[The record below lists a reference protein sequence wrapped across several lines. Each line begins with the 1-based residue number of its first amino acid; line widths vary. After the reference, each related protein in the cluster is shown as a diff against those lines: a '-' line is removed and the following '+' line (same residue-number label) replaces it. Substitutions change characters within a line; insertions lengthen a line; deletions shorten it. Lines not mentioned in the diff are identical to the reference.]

1 MCALQAL
8 KITGYTDEEFQEP
21 FQGKPYEVM
30 INPDSI
36 KWQRTI
42 DYNEVQAPDSSS
54 ASQKYKSSPSDKMNF
69 DIVIDCTGIVKPD
82 RTKMKDE
89 ISELEK
95 IVFTYNGQIH
105 RPNFVKIQWG
115 ADIEFNG
122 VLVSFDTSYTLFSPD
137 GSPLRAK
144 ISLGFSQYISPSTAE
159 KMAGKK
165 SPDVTHRV
173 TVEEGVTL
181 PQLCYRVWK
190 DGLLYVQVSRY
201 NRLNKFRNLK
211 GIKRLI
217 FPPILQPT

>member
-1 MCALQAL
+1 MCALQVL
-8 KITGYTDEEFQEP
+8 KITGYTDEEFSDAFP
-21 FQGKPYEVM
+21 GKPYEVM
-30 INPDSI
+30 LNPDSI
-36 KWQRTI
+36 KWQRAI
-42 DYNEVQAPDSSS
+42 EYNEVQAPDSSS

-89 ISELEK
+89 IDELEK
-95 IVFTYNGQIH
+95 IVFTYNGDIH

-115 ADIEFNG
+115 ADIEFKG
-122 VLVSFDTSYTLFSPD
+122 VLTSFDTNYTLFSPD

-144 ISLGFSQYISPSTAE
+144 ISLGFSQYISPSTTE
-159 KMAGKK
+159 KMDGKK

-181 PQLCYRVWK
+181 PQLCYRIWK
-190 DGLLYVQVSRY
+190 DDLRYVQVSRY
-201 NRLNKFRNLK
+201 NSLNKFRNLK

-217 FPPILQPT
+217 FPPILQPA